1 MTLEREKMIDDLKG
15 LIGIPSISS
24 DKAAVEDALD
34 YVLELGERMGMRC
47 EKVAGGQVGTIEI
60 GQGDETFGILTHVDV
75 VNPGREELWKS
86 PPFTCELR
94 EGNLYGRGTLDDKGP
109 TVAVL
114 HAMGA
119 AMENGK
125 PFYKNVRLIVG
136 TQEETEWVDMECY
149 TKHYSLPDYGFTPD
163 GDFPIGNVEKGC
175 MDITLRFPTALVD
188 EAFLQIVGLDAG
200 TAFNIVP
207 DCCRVLL
214 SDGRELVTRG
224 KAVHTCAPEKGENAI
239 FLMGRQLKQFPM
251 ESNSFSR
258 VLDMLTENFSDYY
271 GEKLGLPEKEEYF
284 AGEFIHR
291 TVFTPVLIRT
301 VGTCIEVGINV
312 RFAYTTTE
320 DELLRAFGRLCE
332 EYGGEIACV
341 TSLPAVLVSRNTPF
355 LKILSAAYEETT
367 GLTSD
372 FVLGYGGSY
381 AKAMPGIVSFG
392 PILPGMKD
400 CCHEENEYIPLAAL
414 EKNCEIYYRAIEGIA
429 QCEKSFCR

>member
-1 MTLEREKMIDDLKG
+1 MTLERDKMIRDLKG
-15 LIGIPSISS
+15 LIDIPSISS
-24 DKAAVEDALD
+24 DKAAVEEALD
-34 YVLELGERMGMRC
+34 YVLKLGEQMGMRC
-47 EKVAGGQVGTIEI
+47 EKVADGQVGIIEI

-75 VNPGREELWKS
+75 VNAGREELWKS
-86 PPFTCELR
+86 PPFACEVR
-94 EGNLYGRGTLDDKGP
+94 DGNLYGRGAIDDKGP

-114 HAMGA
+114 YAMGA

-125 PFYKNVRLIVG
+125 PFHKTVRLIVG
-136 TQEETEWVDMECY
+136 TQEETEWTDMDCY
-149 TKHYSLPDYGFTPD
+149 TEHYPLPDYGFTPD

-175 MDITLRFPTALVD
+175 MDVTLRFPVALVD
-188 EAFLQIVGLDAG
+188 EASPQIVGLEAG

-207 DCCRVLL
+207 DSCSALL
-214 SDGRELVTRG
+214 SDGRVIVTEG

-239 FLMGRQLKQFPM
+239 FQMPDLLEGVTP
-251 ESNSFSR
+251 NGFSQ
-258 VLDMLTENFSDYY
+258 VLEMVTEFFSDCTAP
-271 GEKLGLPEKEEYF
+271 KLGLRTKEEYF

-301 VGTCIEVGINV
+301 SGSFVEVGINV

-320 DELLRAFGRLCE
+320 DELLRAFRRLCE
-332 EYGGEIACV
+332 EYEGEIACV
-341 TSLPAVLVSRNTPF
+341 TSLPAVFVSRNTPF
-355 LKILSAAYEETT
+355 LEVLATAYEEAT
-367 GLTSD
+367 GLNPD

-400 CCHEENEYIPLAAL
+400 CCHEENEYIPLKAL

-429 QCEKSFCR
+429 QCEKSFRR

>member
-1 MTLEREKMIDDLKG
+1 MTLERDKMIRDLKG
-15 LIGIPSISS
+15 LIDIPSISS
-24 DKAAVEDALD
+24 DKAAVEEALD
-34 YVLELGERMGMRC
+34 YVLKLGEQMGMRC
-47 EKVAGGQVGTIEI
+47 EKVADGQVGIIEI

-75 VNPGREELWKS
+75 VNAGREELWKS
-86 PPFTCELR
+86 PPFACEVR
-94 EGNLYGRGTLDDKGP
+94 DGNLYGRGAIDDKGP

-114 HAMGA
+114 YAMGA

-125 PFYKNVRLIVG
+125 PFHKTVRLIVG
-136 TQEETEWVDMECY
+136 TQEETEWTDMDCY
-149 TKHYSLPDYGFTPD
+149 TEHYPLPDYGFTPD

-175 MDITLRFPTALVD
+175 MDVTLRFPVALVD
-188 EAFLQIVGLDAG
+188 EASPQIVGLEAG

-207 DCCRVLL
+207 DSCSALL
-214 SDGRELVTRG
+214 SDGRVIVTEG

-239 FLMGRQLKQFPM
+239 FQMPDLLERVTPNG
-251 ESNSFSR
+251 FSQ
-258 VLDMLTENFSDYY
+258 VLEMVTEFFSDCTAP
-271 GEKLGLPEKEEYF
+271 KLGLRTKEEYF

-301 VGTCIEVGINV
+301 SGSFVEVGINV

-320 DELLRAFGRLCE
+320 DELLRAFRRLCE
-332 EYGGEIACV
+332 EYEGEIACV
-341 TSLPAVLVSRNTPF
+341 TSLPAVFVSRNTPF
-355 LKILSAAYEETT
+355 LEVLATAYEEAT
-367 GLTSD
+367 GLNPD

-400 CCHEENEYIPLAAL
+400 CCHEENEYIPLKAL

-429 QCEKSFCR
+429 QCEKSFRR

>member
-1 MTLEREKMIDDLKG
+1 MTLERDMMIRDLKG
-15 LIGIPSISS
+15 LIDIPSISS
-24 DKAAVEDALD
+24 DKAAVEEALD
-34 YVLELGERMGMRC
+34 YVLKLGEQMGMRC
-47 EKVAGGQVGTIEI
+47 EKVADGQVGIIEI

-75 VNPGREELWKS
+75 VNAGREELWKS
-86 PPFTCELR
+86 PPFACEVR
-94 EGNLYGRGTLDDKGP
+94 DGNLYGRGAIDDKGP

-125 PFYKNVRLIVG
+125 PFHKTVRLIVG
-136 TQEETEWVDMECY
+136 TQEETEWTDMDCY
-149 TKHYSLPDYGFTPD
+149 TKHYPLPDYGFTPD

-175 MDITLRFPTALVD
+175 MDVTLRFPVALVD
-188 EAFLQIVGLDAG
+188 EAPLQIVGLEAG

-207 DCCRVLL
+207 DSCSALL
-214 SDGRELVTRG
+214 SDGRVIVTEG

-239 FLMGRQLKQFPM
+239 FQMPGLLAGVTP
-251 ESNSFSR
+251 NGFSQ
-258 VLDMLTENFSDYY
+258 VLEMVTEFFSDCTAP
-271 GEKLGLPEKEEYF
+271 KLGLRTKEEYF

-291 TVFTPVLIRT
+291 TVFTPVLIT
-301 VGTCIEVGINV
+301 TSGSFVEVGINV

-320 DELLRAFGRLCE
+320 DELLDVFNRLCQ
-332 EYGGEIACV
+332 EYGGEVAGI
-341 TSLPAVLVSRNTPF
+341 TSLPAVFVSRNTPF
-355 LKILSAAYEETT
+355 LEVLSAAYEEST
-367 GLTSD
+367 GFPPD

-400 CCHEENEYIPLAAL
+400 CCHEENEYIPLKAL

-429 QCEKSFCR
+429 QCEKSFRR